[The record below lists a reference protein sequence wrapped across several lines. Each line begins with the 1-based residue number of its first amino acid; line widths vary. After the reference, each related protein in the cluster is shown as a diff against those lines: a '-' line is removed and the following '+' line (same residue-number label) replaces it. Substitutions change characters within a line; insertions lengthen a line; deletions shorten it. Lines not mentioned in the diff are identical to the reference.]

1 MINITNR
8 LFLQQKGDQM
18 EEFVPVLKR
27 TKLFSGVG
35 DDDIK
40 AMLSCLGARLLTYK
54 KGEYVL
60 RQGEHLSDI
69 LVLVEGSLH
78 IQRDDYWGN
87 RSILGHIGVGEIFGE
102 AYVAPESGTLLND
115 VIAVEDSSVYF
126 FDVKRV
132 ISTCTS
138 ACRFHTMVVQ
148 NLFYAISDKN
158 RGLVQKLDHMSRR
171 TTREKLLAYLSEEA
185 QRQNS
190 ASITI
195 PFNRQQLADYLSVD
209 RSAMSNELSR
219 MRDEGLLEFEKNRFR
234 LF

>member
-1 MINITNR
+1 M
-8 LFLQQKGDQM
+8 K
-18 EEFVPVLKR
+18 EFVPVLKR

-35 DDDIK
+35 DDDIST
-40 AMLSCLGARLLTYK
+40 MLSCLEARLLTYK

-69 LVLVEGSLH
+69 LVLAEGSLH

-115 VIAVEDSSVYF
+115 VIAVEDSAVFF

-132 ISTCTS
+132 ISTCSS

-148 NLFYAISDKN
+148 NLFFAISEKN
-158 RGLVQKLDHMSRR
+158 RGLVQKLDYMSRR
-171 TTREKLLAYLSEEA
+171 TTREKLLSYLSEEA
-185 QRQNS
+185 KKQNS
-190 ASITI
+190 ASITL

-209 RSAMSNELSR
+209 RSAMSNELCK
-219 MRDEGLLEFEKNRFR
+219 MRDEGILEFEKNRFR

>member
-1 MINITNR
+1 M
-8 LFLQQKGDQM
+8 K
-18 EEFVPVLKR
+18 EFVPVLKR

-35 DDDIK
+35 DDDIST
-40 AMLSCLGARLLTYK
+40 MLSCLEARLITYK

-69 LVLVEGSLH
+69 LVLAEGRLH

-115 VIAVEDSSVYF
+115 VIAVEDSSVFF

-132 ISTCTS
+132 ISTCSS

-148 NLFYAISDKN
+148 NLFFAISEKN
-158 RGLVQKLDHMSRR
+158 RGLVQKLDYMSRR
-171 TTREKLLAYLSEEA
+171 TTREKLLSYLSEEA
-185 QRQNS
+185 KKQNS
-190 ASITI
+190 ASITL

-209 RSAMSNELSR
+209 RSAMSNELCK